1 MRRGAVV
8 LTPFPFTDLSGQ
20 KVRPALVV
28 SRSDRGG
35 RDVLLA
41 FITTHRSHP
50 LSTTDLLI
58 EDLHPDFGRTGLKR
72 SSVIKLD
79 KLVTVET
86 TVLLGELGELSE
98 VLLREVNE
106 RLRYALEL

>member
-1 MRRGAVV
+1 
-8 LTPFPFTDLSGQ
+8 
-20 KVRPALVV
+20 
-28 SRSDRGG
+28 
-35 RDVLLA
+35 
-41 FITTHRSHP
+41 
-50 LSTTDLLI
+50 LLI

-86 TVLLGELGELSE
+86 TILLGELGELSE